1 MMVIAQQ
8 RSSRQSPDLNPI
20 ENLWDML
27 EKALCS
33 DKMNKGEGPPPDTEV
48 IPDIPA
54 PPYPGPPLDNNV
66 VVTLPKPDGQ
76 QDHQPVAQQYPQPVA
91 QQYPQPVAPQPV
103 AQQYLQPVAPQPFAH
118 QYPQPA
124 QQPVMQFVGPQ
135 GHVVHSVNPVLV
147 VQRTPTDAPGQM
159 HCPHCQNT
167 VVTKTEYQIGMLT
180 WIIFGALFIVG
191 CWPCCLIPFCVTSC
205 HDVQHSCPSC
215 NNVLHTYR
223 RR

>member
-1 MMVIAQQ
+1 M
-8 RSSRQSPDLNPI
+8 
-20 ENLWDML
+20 
-27 EKALCS
+27 K
-33 DKMNKGEGPPPDTEV
+33 KGEGPPPDTEV
-48 IPDIPA
+48 ILDIPA

-66 VVTLPKPDGQ
+66 VVTMPKPDGQ
-76 QDHQPVAQQYPQPVA
+76 QHHQPVDQQNPQPVAPQPLAQQNPQPVAPQPVAQQYPQPVALQSVAQQYPQPVA
-91 QQYPQPVAPQPV
+91 QQYPQPVAQQYPQLV
-103 AQQYLQPVAPQPFAH
+103 AQQYPQPG
-118 QYPQPA
+118 

-135 GHVVHSVNPVLV
+135 GPVVQSVNPVLV

-180 WIIFGALFIVG
+180 WIISGVLFFVG
-191 CWPCCLIPFCVTSC
+191 CWPCCLIPFCATSC
-205 HDVQHSCPSC
+205 QDVQHSCPSC